1 LKASFYHYFRT
12 VLAANIKYMIEKGA
26 VFPMFYLPP
35 VAWFAKINTYKPAI
49 LIEKEEHFPKQTYR
63 NRANIASPDGVL
75 ALTVPV
81 IKGSKNH
88 TKIKDVRISY
98 DFNWQRLHWQSL
110 QTCYRRSA
118 YFEFYEDDLAPFYE
132 TKYDYLFDFNEQL
145 LRFILR
151 AIKLPVELI
160 FTESYE
166 ETYSSLEDLRATIH
180 PKRGTEFNQKPYY
193 QVFEERND
201 FLKNL
206 SIADLLFNQGPGT
219 INYL

>member
-1 LKASFYHYFRT
+1 
-12 VLAANIKYMIEKGA
+12 MIEKGA

-35 VAWFAKINTYKPAI
+35 IAWFAKINTYKPVI

-63 NRANIASPDGVL
+63 NRTNIASPDGVL

-88 TKIKDVRISY
+88 TKVKDVKISY

-118 YFEFYEDDLAPFYE
+118 YFEYYEDDLAPFYE
-132 TKYDYLFDFNEQL
+132 KKYDYLFDYNEHL
-145 LRFILR
+145 LRFILQ
-151 AIKLPVELI
+151 AIKLAVELT
-160 FTESYE
+160 FTNTYE
-166 ETYSSLEDLRATIH
+166 AVYPSLEDSRDTIH
-180 PKRGTEFNQKPYY
+180 PKRQLNADQKTYY
-193 QVFEERND
+193 QVFEERNG

-206 SIADLLFNQGPGT
+206 SIVDLLFNQGPHT